1 MSLDKNVS
9 SSKVDPT
16 LESDERSGLM
26 LNCRRILASSRVAS
40 SYVLIALALNA
51 IAPSYTTKTN
61 DHSVQNHERLQD
73 RLEAVS
79 TWVDRDGWIAFLHLR
94 TRKTQLPQKTRFS
107 SGEGEGVFSTR
118 PLTKQTGPPVESLP
132 LPRLVLSLY
141 PGV

>member
-61 DHSVQNHERLQD
+61 DLSVQNHERLQD

-79 TWVDRDGWIAFLHLR
+79 TCVDRDGWIAFLLLR

-107 SGEGEGVFSTR
+107 SGEGEGVFSMA
-118 PLTKQTGPPVESLP
+118 GH
-132 LPRLVLSLY
+132 
-141 PGV
+141 